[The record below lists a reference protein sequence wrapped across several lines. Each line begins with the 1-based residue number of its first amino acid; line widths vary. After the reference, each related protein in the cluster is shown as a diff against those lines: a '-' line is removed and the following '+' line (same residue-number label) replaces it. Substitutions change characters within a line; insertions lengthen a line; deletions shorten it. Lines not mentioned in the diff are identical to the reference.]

1 MQKILKS
8 KKMKMCR
15 TLAIWMLIAAMLI
28 QPLSV
33 TGLTMSGA
41 AELIVGG
48 TAQDTILSGPSS
60 GIGMLQGD
68 DALLQLKKDMI
79 KSLNQD
85 LVYQVSELELSG
97 RVGVI
102 LTFSDKA
109 LISSYA
115 STARNQTYQE
125 YREGAAAEKMRS
137 EIMANQNKVL
147 DKLLDEGLITEVK
160 YQYCHMLDGAY
171 VKTTYEQI
179 EKIMAVEGV
188 ERVMISNTYEPAE
201 AVENPVNVY
210 DTGIFNS
217 GDVTYTGKGTLVA
230 ILDTGCDYTHTAFT
244 THDVAE
250 PAYDRAFVEGLLQD
264 TVAYGY
270 DTSVE
275 AREVY
280 YGNIT
285 KNKIVYGYDYAD
297 KDPDIMPFNNHHGT
311 HVAGIIGGKDE
322 TITGVA
328 VDTQFAIMKVFS
340 DYADGGDDGDI
351 LAALEDAIVLGVDA
365 INMSLGSS
373 SGFTREAD
381 DEYKNDLYDR
391 IEQAGISLIVAASN
405 DFSSGFGSVHG
416 NTNKASNPDS
426 ATVGAPSTYNAALSV
441 ASINGNKDKYMVAN
455 GEQTIFFTEAVDTSA
470 KEYDFFAMLG
480 ITEGQSAEFEYVTI
494 PGVGMAINYAGLDMT
509 GKIALVR
516 RGDITFEEKIQF
528 AYEAGAIAVII
539 YNNVFGDIAMTV
551 GNDAKIPAVSVGKD
565 EGDILAQQK
574 TGKIVFDLDNQA
586 GPFMSDF
593 SSWGPSPDLSLKPE
607 ITAHG
612 GNILSAVPGGGYEK
626 MSGTSMA
633 APNMCGIVVL
643 IRQHVKEAYPDL
655 TVEEV
660 RDMVN
665 QLCMSTATI
674 ALDRHGNPYSPR
686 KQGAGIADI
695 KKATS
700 TEAYLYVD
708 GIDKTKLELGDDPER
723 TGVYTMSINLK
734 NLSDKTVS
742 YKVGNITMTESLST
756 SDPEFVAE
764 IGYLLSNSAE
774 YSVTNGT
781 LEGDILSVPAGQT
794 ATVTVTLTLSAED
807 KAYMNVSFVNGMYV
821 EGFLTFTNQ
830 DENGVDLNAPF
841 LAFYGDWSEAPI
853 FDLDYYE
860 VETEAHNNAIDD
872 DDKIKADY
880 YATTPLGAYYYD
892 YILPLGSYVYTM
904 SPDDVAIPA
913 TEDKAAISYYA
924 DCISGIYGV
933 FAGLLRG
940 AKELDIT
947 ITNATTGEVVWNET
961 KYNCYKS
968 HYTSAPTPYMAEM
981 DVAMADYETGEVFG
995 YNNTRY
1001 IVTLN
1006 AKLDWDGNRNSN
1018 DTYSFSFYID
1028 YEAPTVTDATFR
1040 TEYDKSEKK
1049 NRYYVDMMVYDN
1061 HYAMSVRPIVVYD
1074 VELDDGEMGKTY
1086 ASLSEYPTP
1095 VYQDERGQ
1103 ATKVTLEITDYIDRI
1118 RESSMPEGITIY
1130 LDDYAMNSGVCYIP
1144 FPETDNSNLE
1154 FISSELDMGI
1164 HQTADLTTYLAA
1176 ADGSEITTDYL
1187 KTLTWASSDESVVA
1201 INGGQVEALKAGT
1214 ATITV
1219 TGDTWTYQDTE
1230 KGETVEKQLY
1240 KTLVIT
1246 VGEEIVD
1253 DPNSSVNVQIK
1264 SLDFSH
1270 YETLFAFNGD
1280 IDYSEIGETG
1290 STNYFGGNNSISCYP
1305 SEQVKLFYS
1314 LEPWNLSPDRY
1325 TLKWSSSNPR
1335 VATVD
1340 ENGVVT
1346 AQSEGKAR
1354 ITLQITIDGKTS
1366 LLAARCAVEVK
1377 SEFVISGRSLVAYKG
1392 KGGEVIIPDDEG
1404 ITTIGAFA
1412 FAHFDLDNEKEVEKD
1427 EDGNYDFDDK
1437 KEPLGNKTVTSVVIP
1452 EGVET
1457 IEKYAFYNSEVLRE
1471 VVLPSTCNV
1480 INEYAFA
1487 DCEILENVN
1496 LGDVTVISNYA
1507 FYNCESL
1514 TCDALGGI
1522 DLSSAS
1528 VIGDYAFASTRIA
1541 SATLTNLSRS
1551 GVGAFKDCSK
1561 LKSVELGQKTRLAK
1575 NMFENTPLESIV
1587 TYCDTIPDQAF
1598 KNCEKL
1604 KEVVF
1609 NGDLTYLGVEAF
1621 YGCEKLESVTF
1632 NGMCEEI
1639 ASYAF
1644 YGCEDLEALT
1654 LPNCTV
1660 NVRDAVFADCGLEK
1674 LVFAENTYLAEVGV
1688 SIFENVKGMRFDASA
1703 SAHYLVE
1710 DGVVYSKDKTVLVFV
1725 QPDMDAKNFEVPA
1738 SVKVIADGAFA
1749 SSRNLTTVT
1758 FAEGSQLE
1766 RIGYGAFACCR
1777 LLNTVE
1783 LPARDIEIDEMA
1795 FYESKRLKSINL
1807 EQITK
1812 LGDFAFE
1819 NTALSQVNLPKD
1831 NVVIGYGAFYNCGSL
1846 SQVTLGAG
1854 VQVGPYAFYA
1864 TPVQSV
1870 EILGGGVTVDEGAFS
1885 DCYKLTSFDFS
1896 KLTGRVGDYAFYK
1909 CTSITKV
1916 NMPDVTEIGIGCFAD
1931 DYALHEFS
1939 AEKLEVIGDQAFAPF
1954 EETAVSGASFEE
1966 FYAPNLRVIGESAF
1980 YGCIYL
1986 EEIDLSK
1993 VESLGVSAFANC
2005 FALEKVTL
2013 GEKLTELPDL
2023 LFYGCTFLKDLDLQ
2037 YVKKIGMGVFY
2048 QVELPK
2054 HLDLPSVEHISSQAF
2069 VVSEGMISDLESVNA
2084 PNLTFVG
2091 DQAFLGNTKLKSVY
2105 APKLETI
2112 SYGAFAYTAIEE
2124 MEISDALKTVEF
2136 SVFEGDEKFTGFYA
2150 MVDGEKVYN
2159 REFSNVMIHDG
2170 VLYSIVKNGYV
2181 LSVYPA
2187 GKTNAEYT
2195 VVDNTVRIEYTA
2207 AMGNQYLEKVELPES
2222 LRHIGNYAF
2231 YQCTGLKTVVFHSY
2245 YAPILEGTVTGETI
2259 EITPETRHEYP
2270 GFDLL
2275 YRYDYYY
2282 RESDMVAMAMYYL
2295 NFVDVVGSQAAWD
2308 ITCVLPETNEGYD
2321 ALLYSAYFKP
2331 SDENSGATIGKYAKA
2346 FIDAARQLPETATRF
2361 DKKLI
2366 DAAINA
2372 YNALESRADELATV
2386 DQQLIDHFLKCRS
2399 EYNVSVAENKIAHLF
2414 DLDNSEY
2421 AFEIVK
2427 DARASFQALTAEEQ
2441 AMVSNADRLSAK
2453 IEELRAVMGVEVDF
2467 SKTYSQHFP
2476 QQGGNEN
2483 PGTDTQPTTPTGT
2496 DQPGRSDQTGMSTGM
2511 IILIVCVAV
2520 ALVAGVV
2527 LAVIWSAKKKKPEN
2541 ENENE
2546 EVRTEE

>member
-1 MQKILKS
+1 MQNILKS
-8 KKMKMCR
+8 KTMRACR
-15 TLAIWMLIAAMLI
+15 TLAIWVLIAAMLI

-33 TGLTMSGA
+33 SGLTLRGA
-41 AELIVGG
+41 AELLGG
-48 TAQDTILSGPSS
+48 SSNPGGILSGPSS

-68 DALLQLKKDMI
+68 KATLQLKKELI

-85 LVYQVSELELSG
+85 LLYKVSELELSG

-102 LTFSDKA
+102 LTFSESA
-109 LISSYA
+109 LITDYA
-115 STARNQTYQE
+115 STAKNQTYQE
-125 YREGAAAEKMRS
+125 YREGAAAEKLRA

-147 DKLLDEGLITEVK
+147 GKLLDGGLITEVK

-171 VKTTYEQI
+171 VQTTYEQL
-179 EKIMAVEGV
+179 EQIMAVDGV
-188 ERVMISNTYEPAE
+188 ERVMISNTYEPVA

-210 DTGIFNS
+210 ETGIFNS

-244 THDVAE
+244 THDVAS
-250 PAYDRAFVEGLLQD
+250 PAYDRTYIEGLLKD
-264 TVAYGY
+264 TVAYSY

-297 KDPDIMPFNNHHGT
+297 KDPDVMPFNNDHGT
-311 HVAGIIGGKDE
+311 HVAGIIGGKDD

-340 DYADGGDDGDI
+340 DYKVGGDDGDI
-351 LAALEDAIVLGVDA
+351 LAALEDSIVLGVDA

-373 SGFTREAD
+373 GGFTREAD
-381 DEYKNDLYDR
+381 DEYKNELYDR
-391 IEQAGISLIVAASN
+391 IEQAGISLICAASN

-426 ATVGAPSTYNAALSV
+426 ATVGAPSTYKAALSV

-455 GEQTIFFTEAVDTSA
+455 GEQEIFFAEAVDASA

-480 ITEGQSAEFEYVTI
+480 ITEGESVEFEYVTI
-494 PGVGMAINYAGLDMT
+494 PGFGMAINYAGLDMT
-509 GKIALVR
+509 GKIAVVR

-539 YNNVFGDIAMTV
+539 YNNVFGEIAMTV
-551 GNDAKIPAVSVGKD
+551 GNDAKIPAVSIGKD
-565 EGDILAQQK
+565 QGDILAQKQ
-574 TGKIVFDLDNQA
+574 TGTIVFNLDNQA

-612 GNILSAVPGGGYEK
+612 GNILSSVPGGGYEK

-674 ALDRHGNPYSPR
+674 ALDRYGNPYSPR

-708 GIDKTKLELGDDPER
+708 GKGMTKLELGDDPER

-742 YKVGNITMTESLST
+742 YQVGNITMTESLST

-774 YSVTNGT
+774 YAVTNGT
-781 LEGDILSVPAGQT
+781 LEGEILSVAAGQT
-794 ATVTVTLTLSAED
+794 ATITVTLKLSAED
-807 KAYMNVSFVNGMYV
+807 KAYMNASFVNGMYV

-860 VETEAHNNAIDD
+860 VETEAHNDAIDD
-872 DDKIKADY
+872 EDKIKADY
-880 YATTPLGAYYYD
+880 YASMPLGSYYYD
-892 YILPLGSYVYTM
+892 YILPLGSYVYSM
-904 SPDDVAIPA
+904 SPDDEPIPA
-913 TEDKAAISYYA
+913 TEEKAAISYYA

-933 FAGLLRG
+933 YAGLLRG

-947 ITNATTGEVVWNET
+947 ITNAATGEEVWNTT

-981 DVAMADYETGEVFG
+981 EVPMADYETGEVFG
-995 YNNTRY
+995 YNNARY
-1001 IVTLN
+1001 IVTLE
-1006 AKLDWDGNRNSN
+1006 AKLDWDGNRNSK

-1028 YEAPTVTDATFR
+1028 YESPTITDATFR

-1061 HYAMSVRPIVVYD
+1061 HYAMSVRPVVVYD
-1074 VELDDGEMGKTY
+1074 TVDENGEPEKTY
-1086 ASLSEYPTP
+1086 ATLSEYPVP
-1095 VYQDERGQ
+1095 IYQDERGQ
-1103 ATKVTLEITDYIDRI
+1103 TTKVTMEITDYIDRI
-1118 RESSMPEGITIY
+1118 KDSSMPEGITVY
-1130 LDDYAMNSGVCYIP
+1130 LDDYALNSGVCYIP
-1144 FPETDNSNLE
+1144 FPETENANLE
-1154 FISSELDMGI
+1154 FISSELDMSI

-1187 KTLTWASSDESVVA
+1187 ETLTWASSDESVVA
-1201 INGGQVEALKAGT
+1201 INGGQIEAMKSGT

-1246 VGEEIVD
+1246 VGEETID
-1253 DPNSSVNVQIK
+1253 DPNSSQNVQIK
-1264 SLDFSH
+1264 SLDFSY

-1280 IDYSEIGETG
+1280 IDFSEIGETG
-1290 STNYFGGNNSISCYP
+1290 MTSYFDGNNSISFYP
-1305 SEQVKLFYS
+1305 SEQVKLYYS

-1346 AQSEGKAR
+1346 AESEGKAR

-1366 LLAARCAVEVK
+1366 LLAARCAIEVK
-1377 SEFVISGRSLVAYKG
+1377 SEFVISGRTLVAYKG

-1404 ITTIGAFA
+1404 IMNIGAFA
-1412 FAHFDLDNEKEVEKD
+1412 FSHYDLDNEKEVEKD

-1457 IEKYAFYNSEVLRE
+1457 IEKYAFYNSEVLNE
-1471 VVLPSTCNV
+1471 VVLPSTCTV

-1487 DCEILENVN
+1487 GCEILENVN
-1496 LGDVTVISNYA
+1496 LDHVNIISNYA

-1522 DLSSAS
+1522 NLSAAS
-1528 VIGDYAFASTRIA
+1528 VIGDYAFAATRIA
-1541 SATLTNLSRS
+1541 SAKLTNLSRS
-1551 GVGAFKDCSK
+1551 GIGAFKDCSK
-1561 LKSVELGQKTRLAK
+1561 LKSVELGEKTRISK
-1575 NMFENTPLESIV
+1575 SMFENSAVESIV
-1587 TYCDTIPDQAF
+1587 TYCDTIPDRAF
-1598 KNCEKL
+1598 ANCKKL
-1604 KEVVF
+1604 ESVVI

-1621 YGCEKLESVTF
+1621 YDCKKLESVTF
-1632 NGMCEEI
+1632 NGQCEEI

-1644 YGCEDLEALT
+1644 YGCEDLETLT
-1654 LPNCTV
+1654 LPNCSV
-1660 NVRDAVFADCGLEK
+1660 NIRDAVFTDCGLET
-1674 LVFAENTYLAEVGV
+1674 LVFAENTYLAEVGAG
-1688 SIFENVKGMRFDASA
+1688 IFENVKGMQFDASA
-1703 SAHYLVE
+1703 SSYYLVE
-1710 DGVVYSKDKTVLVFV
+1710 NGVVYSKDKTVLVFV
-1725 QPDMDAKNFEVPA
+1725 QPDMDAKTFEVPA
-1738 SVKVIADGAFA
+1738 SVKVVADGAF
-1749 SSRNLTTVT
+1749 SSNRNLTTVT

-1766 RIGYGAFACCR
+1766 RIGFGAFSCCR
-1777 LLNTVE
+1777 LLNTVV
-1783 LPARDIEIDEMA
+1783 LPARDVEIDEMA
-1795 FYESKRLKSINL
+1795 FYESKRLKTINL
-1807 EQITK
+1807 DQITK
-1812 LGDFAFE
+1812 VGDFAFE
-1819 NTALSQVNLPKD
+1819 NTALSQVNLPKE

-1846 SQVTLGAG
+1846 KQVTLGAG
-1854 VQVGPYAFYA
+1854 AQIGAYAFYA
-1864 TPVQSV
+1864 TPIETV
-1870 EILGGGVTVDEGAFS
+1870 ELLGDGVTVAEGAFS
-1885 DCYKLTSFDFS
+1885 ECERLTTFDFS
-1896 KLTGRVGDYAFYK
+1896 KLTGRVGDSAFYM

-1916 NMPDVTEIGIGCFAD
+1916 VMPNVTEIGIACFGD
-1931 DYALHEFS
+1931 CSWLSEFS

-1954 EETAVSGASFEE
+1954 VETAVSGAVFET
-1966 FYAPNLRVIGESAF
+1966 FYAPNLRVVGESAF

-2005 FALEKVTL
+2005 YSLRSVTM

-2023 LFYGCTFLKDLDLQ
+2023 LFYGCSDLKDVNLQ
-2037 YVKKIGMGVFY
+2037 YAKKIGMGAFY
-2048 QVELPK
+2048 QVNLPK
-2054 HLDLPSVEHISSQAF
+2054 ELDLPSVEYIDSQAF
-2069 VVSEGMISDLESVNA
+2069 VVGDGMTSVLESVNA
-2084 PNLTFVG
+2084 PNLTYVG
-2091 DQAFLGNTKLKSVY
+2091 DQAFLGNTSLKTFV
-2105 APKLETI
+2105 APKVETI
-2112 SYGAFAYTAIEE
+2112 CYGAFAYTAIEE
-2124 MEISDALKTVEF
+2124 FEVSDALKTLEF
-2136 SVFEGDEKFTGFYA
+2136 SLFEGDDKFIGFYA
-2150 MVDGEKVYN
+2150 MVNGEKAYSC
-2159 REFSNVMIHDG
+2159 ELENVMIHDG
-2170 VLYSIVKNGYV
+2170 VLYTIVNKGYV

-2187 GKTNAEYT
+2187 GKTDAEYT
-2195 VVDNTVRIEYTA
+2195 VADNTVRIEYTA
-2207 AMGNQYLEKVELPES
+2207 AMGNQYLEKVILPES
-2222 LRHIGNYAF
+2222 LRYIGNYAF
-2231 YQCTGLKTVVFHSY
+2231 YKCDSLKTVVFHSY
-2245 YAPILEGTVTGETI
+2245 YAPILEGTVTGDSI
-2259 EITPETRHEYP
+2259 EITPENKHEHP

-2275 YRYDYYY
+2275 YRYDYYF
-2282 RESDMVAMAMYYL
+2282 REAGMVAMAMYYA
-2295 NFVDVVGSQAAWD
+2295 NFVANVGTQAAWD
-2308 ITCVLPETNEGYD
+2308 ITYVLPETNEGYD
-2321 ALLYSAYFKP
+2321 SLIYSAYFKA
-2331 SDENSGATIGKYAKA
+2331 SDENSGKTIGKFAKA
-2346 FIDAARQLPETATRF
+2346 FIDAAKLLPETATRF
-2361 DKKLI
+2361 DKALI

-2372 YNALESRADELATV
+2372 YNALETRNDELAMV
-2386 DQQLIDHFLKCRS
+2386 DQALIAHFNKCRS
-2399 EYNVSVAENKIAHLF
+2399 EYYASVAENKIAHLF

-2427 DARASFQALTAEEQ
+2427 DASATFQALTAEEQ
-2441 AMVSNADRLSAK
+2441 AMVSNADKLTAK
-2453 IEELRAVMGVEVDF
+2453 IEELKSAMGMDVDF
-2467 SKTYSQHFP
+2467 SKTYAEHFP
-2476 QQGGNEN
+2476 QQGGDDV
-2483 PGTDTQPTTPTGT
+2483 PDTKPTDPTGT
-2496 DQPGRSDQTGMSTGM
+2496 DQIGKTDPDGLSTGM
-2511 IILIVCVAV
+2511 IIVIVCVAV
-2520 ALVAGVV
+2520 VVVAGVV
-2527 LAVIWSAKKKKPEN
+2527 LALILVNKKKKTAN